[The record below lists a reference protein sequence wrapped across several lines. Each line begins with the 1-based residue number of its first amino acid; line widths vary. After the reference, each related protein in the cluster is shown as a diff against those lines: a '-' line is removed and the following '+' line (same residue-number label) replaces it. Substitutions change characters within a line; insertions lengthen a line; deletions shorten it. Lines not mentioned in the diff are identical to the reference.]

1 MKIEN
6 LELVMSYIKPII
18 LREERLQNILQS
30 ISRSARIPLETLN
43 TVEAKA
49 LLGFILEK
57 KQISQF
63 LIS

>member
-1 MKIEN
+1 
-6 LELVMSYIKPII
+6 MSYIKPII